1 MGVVLMRRNAPQES
15 TEFWPEMNP
24 EPTATGITVRDAHID
39 PNAAERTTATIP
51 RTTLFGIPH
60 AGGSAMYYTQLKH
73 FLPDHVDFQP
83 LEMAG
88 RGRRSREPLAT
99 SMETIGKDLFERMA
113 PVARTSPYAI
123 FGHSMGGFLA
133 LLCAFQTFEAGL
145 PLPKALFLS
154 ACAPPDVFAHKSSL
168 PVSSFTADQLWKYV
182 TKLGGIPPSVAT
194 SGEFCRYLEPILY
207 ADFAAL
213 DNWTPGPLSP
223 LPVPITVFLGDQDAL
238 CTQTALKWQKYTTRD
253 FAMHSFRGNHFY
265 LQDNWESLATHMTQT
280 LARLHREQ

>member
-1 MGVVLMRRNAPQES
+1 MRRNAPTGKHEILAKNL
-15 TEFWPEMNP
+15 NP
-24 EPTATGITVRDAHID
+24 EHTVSGIKANDAHTD
-39 PNAAERTTATIP
+39 PNAAERTSATIP
-51 RTTLFGIPH
+51 HTTLFGIPH
-60 AGGSAMYYTQLKH
+60 AGGSAMYYSQLKR
-73 FLPDHVDFQP
+73 FLPRHVDFHP

-99 SMETIGKDLFERMA
+99 NMETIGKDLFKRMA

-133 LLCAFQTFEAGL
+133 LLCALQTFEAGL

-154 ACAPPDVFAHKSSL
+154 ACAPPDVFVHKSSL

-182 TKLGGIPPSVAT
+182 TKLGGIPSCVAS
-194 SGEFCRYLEPILY
+194 SGEFCSYLEPILF
-207 ADFAAL
+207 ADFTAL

-223 LPVPITVFLGDQDAL
+223 LPVSITIFLGDQDAL

-253 FAMHSFRGNHFY
+253 FSMHSFRGNHFY
-265 LQDNWESLATHMTQT
+265 LQDNWESLAMHMAQT